1 MEIIKQVT
9 GIDVSMD
16 TLACCTGTI
25 NTEQQLDLGPVQ
37 TYNNNTT
44 GIKKL
49 YRAAQSQKLPGVSQY
64 FLMEATGVYYEALAY
79 FLKSKG
85 AHIIVVLP
93 NKPKHFAKTLAQKS
107 KTDSIDAKMLT
118 QMGLEKVLQE
128 WEPPS
133 EQMKALKQ
141 LTREHQQ
148 IMALLTQ
155 AKCRTHAKQKA
166 FQPHSS
172 SLKRLKQEIKFY
184 QRQLEDIEAEI
195 LTLLKQDHENWN
207 KVQNIQQ
214 VKGLSYMTIA
224 KILAETDGFAL
235 IRNGKQL
242 ASYAG
247 LDVVLRQSGK
257 YSGKTTLSKR
267 GNKYLR
273 MSVYM
278 PALSAMRSNRQMKAY
293 YERILDKGKPKK
305 VGIMAIA
312 RKMLLLVYYLWVNDT
327 KYDPDYHP
335 ALQANLACF

>member
-1 MEIIKQVT
+1 
-9 GIDVSMD
+9 
-16 TLACCTGTI
+16 
-25 NTEQQLDLGPVQ
+25 
-37 TYNNNTT
+37 
-44 GIKKL
+44 
-49 YRAAQSQKLPGVSQY
+49 
-64 FLMEATGVYYEALAY
+64 
-79 FLKSKG
+79 
-85 AHIIVVLP
+85 
-93 NKPKHFAKTLAQKS
+93 
-107 KTDSIDAKMLT
+107 
-118 QMGLEKVLQE
+118 
-128 WEPPS
+128 
-133 EQMKALKQ
+133 
-141 LTREHQQ
+141 
-148 IMALLTQ
+148 
-155 AKCRTHAKQKA
+155 
-166 FQPHSS
+166 
-172 SLKRLKQEIKFY
+172 LKQEIKFY

>member
-1 MEIIKQVT
+1 MEIIKQVF

-16 TLACCTGTI
+16 TLDCGIGTI
-25 NTEQQLDLGPVQ
+25 DTQQQIEIGNTHGYRNTNTGFKQLYQ
-37 TYNNNTT
+37 NAH
-44 GIKKL
+44 KH
-49 YRAAQSQKLPGVSQY
+49 KLPGIPQY
-64 FLMEATGVYYEALAY
+64 FVMEATGVYYEALAY

-85 AHIIVVLP
+85 AHVIVVLP
-93 NKPKHFAKTLAQKS
+93 NKAKHFAKTLEQKS
-107 KTDSIDAKMLT
+107 KTDSIDARMLT

-133 EQMKALKQ
+133 EVMKVLKQ

-148 IMALLTQ
+148 IMSLLTQ

-166 FQPHSS
+166 FQPAPT

-184 QRQLEDIEAEI
+184 QRQRQNIEAEI
-195 LTLLKQDHENWN
+195 MALLKQDIQSWD
-207 KVQNIQQ
+207 KIQNIQQ

-235 IRNGKQL
+235 IRNAKQL

-247 LDVVLRQSGK
+247 LDVVLKESGK
-257 YSGKTTLSKR
+257 YKGMTKLSKR

-278 PALSAMRSNRQMKAY
+278 PALSAIRSNRQMKKY
-293 YERILDKGKPKK
+293 YERMLKRGKSKK
-305 VGIMAIA
+305 AGISAIA
-312 RKMLLLVYYLWVNDT
+312 RKMLLIVYYLWVNNT

-335 ALQANLACF
+335 ALQPYFTGF